1 MSSTIDE
8 AARACAEEFLRCV
21 TSAKIRGDTNQ
32 IPPGIVNNGAQ
43 RALNDELGRFK
54 VWAGNL
60 GVFAW
65 GHSSADW
72 RLRHEPDIIEIIV
85 KLLRRLQSNLKSV
98 SKLDDQPNILDDLRS
113 SDLDSSY
120 SSDSSLG
127 ISDDVGSED
136 DAQEHRGEAPRQG
149 RFLSN
154 INETITHLYK
164 ITTVIKKPRSAKE
177 YDRIIAWSRKDGA
190 HVEDQLQDLNSHL
203 KWLFGRK
210 YPRLQRLPAVENRI
224 IQSVLLKRKMFLY
237 RASHRT
243 KLARGT
249 HEIFHPVQST
259 PTLQDTVKPKLKS
272 DKTFEEIPSTGR
284 KGKGKAVTFVGTE
297 ASSVNR
303 KGISNYAK
311 SRILPAISPSMKA
324 SLDNLDVPSAPRP
337 EQGAMEAFCVYC
349 NSPLACELLER
360 GNATRWKYHVLED
373 VEPYICLFQDCNTS
387 LQCYKT
393 KGEWIDHMAWQH
405 TITWPCQVLGHDDQ
419 LFRSPEDL
427 RHHILACHSSEIP
440 FEQIPFVLEKCAKP
454 APDVFVALAAHFHNE
469 PTEELS
475 ACPFCDESETRIG
488 TVEPEEIVYLPDQ
501 SYKFVRDH
509 IASHLESIALLSLPE
524 RDDLDATVSHAHAL
538 SKGYPA
544 GEDSRSTLSSM
555 SSPHAAE
562 SEVDEQAAD
571 LEDNIPPDCPSRHD
585 WSFIYNSSCGAL
597 NIFPPP
603 EKDETLLEF
612 EKAAREKGEEPDPF
626 TDHS

>member
-1 MSSTIDE
+1 M
-8 AARACAEEFLRCV
+8 
-21 TSAKIRGDTNQ
+21 
-32 IPPGIVNNGAQ
+32 PPG
-43 RALNDELGRFK
+43 
-54 VWAGNL
+54 
-60 GVFAW
+60 
-65 GHSSADW
+65 
-72 RLRHEPDIIEIIV
+72 
-85 KLLRRLQSNLKSV
+85 
-98 SKLDDQPNILDDLRS
+98 
-113 SDLDSSY
+113 
-120 SSDSSLG
+120 
-127 ISDDVGSED
+127 GSE
-136 DAQEHRGEAPRQG
+136 
-149 RFLSN
+149 S
-154 INETITHLYK
+154 K
-164 ITTVIKKPRSAKE
+164 S
-177 YDRIIAWSRKDGA
+177 
-190 HVEDQLQDLNSHL
+190 
-203 KWLFGRK
+203 
-210 YPRLQRLPAVENRI
+210 
-224 IQSVLLKRKMFLY
+224 
-237 RASHRT
+237 
-243 KLARGT
+243 
-249 HEIFHPVQST
+249 IFF
-259 PTLQDTVKPKLKS
+259 DVKPL
-272 DKTFEEIPSTGR
+272 TTIR
-284 KGKGKAVTFVGTE
+284 
-297 ASSVNR
+297 
-303 KGISNYAK
+303 
-311 SRILPAISPSMKA
+311 
-324 SLDNLDVPSAPRP
+324 
-337 EQGAMEAFCVYC
+337 
-349 NSPLACELLER
+349 
-360 GNATRWKYHVLED
+360 YHVLED